1 MHRAQESVV
10 PAEERRIDRL
20 LWISLLLGPLAM
32 GVNTVV
38 GYTVAHWVCDVN
50 RKKTAFIVSAIDFI
64 VCLFALALAVAL
76 ERRIPEAEDSLPRRG
91 RRHFMAKMAILLS
104 VLSILLVLGGTL
116 AVSILRPCD

>member
-10 PAEERRIDRL
+10 PAEERRLDLL

-50 RKKTAFIVSAIDFI
+50 RKKSSFIVSAIDLI
-64 VCLFALALAVAL
+64 LCLCALALAVSL
-76 ERRIPEAEDSLPRRG
+76 DRKIPEAEESLPRPG
-91 RRHFMAKMAILLS
+91 RRHFMAKLAMLLS
-104 VLSILLVLGGTL
+104 VLSILLVIGGTL